1 MRSIDSKIA
10 SASSRSSEEQEQ
22 EQEQEQE
29 NEQQT
34 KKSTN
39 KNKLPPLSKR
49 IFVLSNTI
57 IGVGTISIAFTLK
70 SCGLI
75 LGLILLFVSA
85 YLSYYSLSLLIRC
98 KLMTG
103 IGGYTELASHTLGK
117 KFKWIVPFTLFIYTF
132 GAIAGYFTFL
142 GDSLPPL
149 IHKWGDNS
157 LSAHSIWFN
166 REFLIT
172 LTVVLIISPL
182 AFVRQITKLGF
193 TSLISLCATIFVVVA
208 VVIQSISRMTD
219 KKVDLAIENGEVV
232 YFQFST
238 QILLALPITTFA
250 FVCQVN
256 LFSVIQNIMGKSEGK
271 GQGLVL
277 KRDVSDQH
285 QKAKSRRMKIIAF
298 GAIVTASFIYIGI
311 SIFGYLQFRG
321 KTQGDLLKNYSS
333 TNNIA
338 DSARIAMSLAI
349 ILCSPVYFFACRKA
363 FRDTFFPKWEF
374 VGKKFV
380 FLTIVPLIISLGVC
394 LLVKNIVVIF
404 DLTSAIAGNVVVF
417 ILPGYFYIKI
427 KNNPHL
433 QLSTNITESSRDYE
447 ELSETDSRDDQKNG
461 KLDSGS
467 IKDLITTSEEDEQSL
482 LIQKTKSQKKLKKN
496 QSKWVYFKKNWNS
509 ILMIAFGTISGV
521 ACTTKS
527 ILSIAGVDI

>member
-10 SASSRSSEEQEQ
+10 SASSRSSEEQ

-193 TSLISLCATIFVVVA
+193 TSLISLCATIFVVVT

-433 QLSTNITESSRDYE
+433 QLSTNITESIRDYE

-461 KLDSGS
+461 NLDSGS